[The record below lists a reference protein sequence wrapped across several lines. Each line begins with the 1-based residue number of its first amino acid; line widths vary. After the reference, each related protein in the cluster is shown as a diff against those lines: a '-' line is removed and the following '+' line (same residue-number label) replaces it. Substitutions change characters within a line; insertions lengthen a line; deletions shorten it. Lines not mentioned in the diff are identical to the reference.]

1 MFKIL
6 KMTKKKFSFQKNRK
20 INRKQK
26 RQNRKKNRKPRKNK
40 KKEQKLTTK
49 SEKTSHM
56 MLTRRGPN
64 MPPTRAGCFTS
75 RNGQDV
81 GNPKVQL
88 IR

>member
-6 KMTKKKFSFQKNRK
+6 KMNFFFSFQKNRK
-20 INRKQK
+20 MNRKQK
-26 RQNRKKNRKPRKNK
+26 RQNRKKTGNPEKTK

-49 SEKTSHM
+49 SKKMSHM

-81 GNPKVQL
+81 GNLQVQL